1 MKYRPDI
8 DGLRAL
14 AIIPVVLYH
23 TEFALFSGGFV
34 GVDVFFVISGYLITF
49 IINEEIKQD
58 RFTVTGFYE
67 RRIRRIFPALFT
79 VVFFCSIV
87 AAFIMLPQG
96 FEDFGQ
102 SVVAATL
109 FVANIFFLTTSDYF
123 GAAAD
128 TKPLLHTWS
137 LSVEEQ
143 FYVIYPLL
151 LVLIYKYF
159 HGRWRSVLLPVA
171 LVSLML
177 SISGVSFFPSAAF
190 YLLPTR
196 AWELLLGSFL
206 ALGLFPQLKE
216 KFAIDVASI
225 IGLLLI
231 LWSIFFFSRLTP
243 FPGWYAI
250 LPCAGAALIIYSGSN
265 GISAAGRL
273 LSNHIVVFIGLI
285 SYSLYLWHWPLMVF
299 GKQIFYGNQFK
310 YHDVAV
316 VALSFI
322 IAVISWRYIEKPFRR
337 RGAAKQRKKL
347 FATATMVMTVSVVA
361 GVAIDS
367 TQGWPAR
374 FGDKLVSLDCD
385 LSRYNLGSCFLREDQ
400 SYSEWKGEECFLKSD
415 KPSIALLW
423 GDSFAAHYVPG
434 IKSSTDL
441 LNSNIVQYTAGGCA
455 PAFNYDPAYRPQC
468 KKFSAQIDRI
478 ISNYDIRTVIMAAA
492 WGLAFENGL
501 AGRDLKSTVDRL
513 HQKGVRVVMIGQ
525 SPRFDQSVQDI
536 SNRAGILG
544 RSESESMVSIDL
556 DSINSK
562 LREIV
567 GPDNFVDPSELFC
580 VNQKCRFKSREGFY
594 FWDDGH
600 FTSLGSRLASEF
612 IFSKINI

>member
-23 TEFALFSGGFV
+23 TGFTAFSGGFI

-49 IINEEIKQD
+49 IIHDEIRQN

-79 VVFFCSIV
+79 VVLFCSIS
-87 AAFIMLPQG
+87 AAFVMLPQG

-123 GAAAD
+123 GAAAE

-151 LVLIYKYF
+151 LVLIYRYF
-159 HGRWRSVLLPVA
+159 HGRWRPVLLPAA
-171 LVSLML
+171 LISLML

-206 ALGLFPQLKE
+206 ALGLFPQMKDKGAMDL
-216 KFAIDVASI
+216 ASI

-265 GISAAGRL
+265 GTSAAGRL
-273 LSNHIVVFIGLI
+273 LSNRIVVFIGLI

-299 GKQIFYGNQFK
+299 GKQIFYNNQFK

-316 VALSFI
+316 VALSLI
-322 IAVISWRYIEKPFRR
+322 LAMISWRYVERPFRR
-337 RGAAKQRKKL
+337 RGTAKQRKRL
-347 FATATMVMTVSVVA
+347 FAAAAVVMTMSVVA
-361 GVAIDS
+361 GAAIDS
-367 TQGWPAR
+367 SQGWPAR
-374 FGDKLVSLDCD
+374 FGDKLVSLDCNLD
-385 LSRYNLGSCFLREDQ
+385 TYNLGSCFLSEDQ
-400 SYSEWKGEECFLKSD
+400 SYLEWKGEECFLTSD
-415 KPSIALLW
+415 KPVSTLLW

-434 IKSSTDL
+434 INASTEL
-441 LNSNIVQYTAGGCA
+441 LDSNIVQYTAGGCA
-455 PAFNYDPAYRPQC
+455 PAFDFDPAYRPQC
-468 KKFSAQIDRI
+468 KKFSAQVDRI
-478 ISNYDIRTVIMAAA
+478 ISCYDIRTVVMAAA

-501 AGRDLKSTVDRL
+501 TFEGLKRTIDNLRL
-513 HQKGVRVVMIGQ
+513 KGVRVVLVGQ

-536 SNRAGILG
+536 SNRADILG
-544 RSESESMVSIDL
+544 ASVSESPVSIDL
-556 DSINSK
+556 ESINST
-562 LREIV
+562 LREIA
-567 GPDNFVDPSELFC
+567 GPDSFVDPSELFC
-580 VNQKCRFKSREGFY
+580 VKRNCRFKSSEGFY

-600 FTSLGSRLASEF
+600 YTSLGSRQAFEY
-612 IFSKINI
+612 IISKIKI